1 MASVQQWEYQQKIME
16 LKHQLAVKDSKIKI
30 LEEHVANIHG
40 KQNTKVIKVLIYF
53 IETNL

>member
-40 KQNTKVIKVLIYF
+40 KQNTKVIKVYQYIL
-53 IETNL
+53 